1 MDPEIPSHCKF
12 FQCPDRHPS
21 LIMRPMKTTIAL
33 LLLSIS
39 LNSFAGN
46 AYPRGPD
53 TAQTPGSLCNTPD
66 SHRYPEQIPYCERNV
81 NWATKELIFV
91 NYRKLGFSLSGERDQ
106 YKIDHLIPLCAGG
119 SNHEN
124 NLWPQ
129 YRTISERTDL
139 LEQRGCE
146 VLANGRLSQKEV
158 IELLLKAKRDL
169 SQAPAVLKYF
179 NKLR

>member
-1 MDPEIPSHCKF
+1 MKITIV
-12 FQCPDRHPS
+12 
-21 LIMRPMKTTIAL
+21 LI
-33 LLLSIS
+33 LLSLS
-39 LNSFAGN
+39 SSTFAGN

-53 TAQTPGSLCNTPD
+53 TIQTPGSLCQTPD
-66 SHRYPEQIPYCERNV
+66 SHRYPEQIPYCARDV
-81 NWATKELIFV
+81 SWATKELIFV

-119 SNHEN
+119 SNNEN

-146 VLANGRLSQKEV
+146 VLASGKLSQKEV
-158 IELLLKAKRDL
+158 IELLLKAKHDL
-169 SQAPAVLKYF
+169 KEVPAVLKYF
-179 NKLR
+179 EKHR

>member
-1 MDPEIPSHCKF
+1 MEGCKF
-12 FQCPDRHPS
+12 FMCTGPVKSSIIRLMKATFALFL
-21 LIMRPMKTTIAL
+21 LILTST
-33 LLLSIS
+33 
-39 LNSFAGN
+39 SFAGN

-53 TAQTPGSLCNTPD
+53 AGQTPGSLCQNPD

-81 NWATKELIFV
+81 SWATKEMIFI

-119 SNHEN
+119 SNNEN

-139 LEQRGCE
+139 IEMWGCE
-146 VLANGRLSQKEV
+146 VLAKSRITQKELIDLV
-158 IELLLKAKRDL
+158 LKAKLDL
-169 SQAPAVLKYF
+169 KDAPGVLKYLK
-179 NKLR
+179 KLRE